1 MWNTINNF
9 LSAVDNFVWGVPL
22 MVLIMAGGIM
32 LTVRLGL
39 LQIRKLPLALKWM
52 VKNEEGGDGEITS
65 FGALC
70 TALSATIGTGNIVGV
85 ATVPGCTGKSDLWGL
100 PYQPDG
106 PGAGYPPPG
115 LSEPVVSG
123 NR

>member
-1 MWNTINNF
+1 MWNTINIF
-9 LSAVDNFVWGVPL
+9 LKAVDDFVWGVPL

-39 LQIRKLPLALKWM
+39 LQMRKLPLALKWM

-70 TALSATIGTGNIVGV
+70 ADRLINRGFLLIEHCSHSLSYVTR
-85 ATVPGCTGKSDLWGL
+85 KSFRFPLTLSSSFSSCPL
-100 PYQPDG
+100 P
-106 PGAGYPPPG
+106 
-115 LSEPVVSG
+115 
-123 NR
+123 